1 MRRVA
6 LALGLVVAAAG
17 PSIAGH
23 GMSAAF
29 ASIEWLPD
37 PGRTPD
43 ELLYALDGWA
53 ERRELA
59 AATTSR
65 ETLGAALRIAR
76 EKLAELEAMVAKGDA
91 SAAAVARD
99 RYASA
104 IAEAGTAVS
113 RGEEKEV
120 AALARDLCQ
129 ALLEHQ
135 YILSVDYETL
145 PAGTRAIVADVVA
158 DAERAYREVAP
169 LLVRA
174 DRDAFFFKEGEVRWS
189 VRAGIRDDGGLERSI
204 PDR

>member
-1 MRRVA
+1 V
-6 LALGLVVAAAG
+6 
-17 PSIAGH
+17 
-23 GMSAAF
+23 SASF

-65 ETLGAALRIAR
+65 ETLGVALRIAR
-76 EKLAELEAMVAKGDA
+76 EKLAELEAMVAKEDA

-104 IAEAGTAVS
+104 IAEAGTAVT
-113 RGEEKEV
+113 RGEDREV

-135 YILSVDYETL
+135 YILSVDYETM
-145 PAGTRAIVADVVA
+145 PSAARAILADVVA

-169 LLVRA
+169 RLGRA

-189 VRAGIRDDGGLERSI
+189 VRAGIRDDDSLERSV